1 MWRWRRL
8 VLLMLLYLFQ
18 TAYVFDV
25 SSSIF
30 TIAVDTEKTPI
41 NLLGLSFCIYGYV
54 LTKYKKRIKWLL

>member
-1 MWRWRRL
+1 
-8 VLLMLLYLFQ
+8 MLLYLFQ

-30 TIAVDTEKTPI
+30 TIAVDTEKNPI

>member
-30 TIAVDTEKTPI
+30 TIAVDTEK
-41 NLLGLSFCIYGYV
+41 NQ
-54 LTKYKKRIKWLL
+54 LTCLAFPFVYMVMY